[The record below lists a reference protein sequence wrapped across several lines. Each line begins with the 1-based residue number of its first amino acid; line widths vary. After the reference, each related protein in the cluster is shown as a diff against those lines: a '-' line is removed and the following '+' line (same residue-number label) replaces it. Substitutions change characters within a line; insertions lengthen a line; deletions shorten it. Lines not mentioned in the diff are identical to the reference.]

1 MGDWGAEP
9 WSNDEAADWFHRFWK
24 GGGISLVVSEINDFD
39 TNRGS
44 YDSFRAASYVLQAF
58 GNPYMWPTDVRSDL
72 NDLIDRSIH
81 VLTYMIEPPSEDWEF
96 LEMCEND
103 QKVIASVRRQIE
115 ALERRRSDIAERRRS
130 A

>member
-1 MGDWGAEP
+1 
-9 WSNDEAADWFHRFWK
+9 
-24 GGGISLVVSEINDFD
+24 
-39 TNRGS
+39 
-44 YDSFRAASYVLQAF
+44 
-58 GNPYMWPTDVRSDL
+58 MWPTDVRSDL

-81 VLTYMIEPPSEDWEF
+81 VLTYMIKPPSEDWEF
-96 LEMCEND
+96 LEICEND